1 MSVLSALLQN
11 QDTAQTSDAG
21 FLSFKTFADPDLEKV
36 NKLILEKLHSSV
48 PLIPEVANHLIKA
61 GGKRVR
67 PCLTLAAT
75 KLFSETEHRQIGL
88 ATAVEFIHTATLLHD
103 DVVDASELRRGQAT
117 ANTIFGNKSSVLV
130 GDFLFSRAFELMV
143 DDGSMQTL
151 KSLARA
157 SSIIAEGEVL
167 QLATTSNLTTT
178 EDDYIKVIAYKTGEL
193 FAAAASVSAL
203 VCDRSEAEV
212 KALYDYGLSL
222 GIAFQVIDDILDY
235 SAKQQELG
243 KTIGNDFSECK
254 MTLPVI
260 HAYQNATTDEEKNFW
275 VRCIEEEKQNPADF
289 MQALSYIQKNRSLD
303 YAFKKAEDYGR
314 LALSSLESLPQN
326 QANVILRNLM
336 KFVLN
341 RGY

>member
-1 MSVLSALLQN
+1 MSVLSTLLQHV
-11 QDTAQTSDAG
+11 DTTPASDAG
-21 FLSFKTFADPDLEKV
+21 FVAFKTFADPDLQKV

-48 PLIPEVANHLIKA
+48 PLIPEVANHLIQT

-75 KLFSETEHRQIGL
+75 RLFSETEHRQIGL

-103 DVVDASELRRGQAT
+103 DVVDESELRRGQAT

-167 QLATTSNLTTT
+167 QLATTSNLGTT
-178 EDDYIKVIAYKTGEL
+178 EDNYIQVVSYKTGEL
-193 FAAAASVSAL
+193 FAAAANVAGL
-203 VCDRSEAEV
+203 ICERSTTEV
-212 KALYDYGLSL
+212 QALYDYGLSL

-260 HAYQNATTDEEKNFW
+260 HAYQNATSDDEKSFW
-275 VRCIEEEKQNPADF
+275 TRCIEDKVQNPSDF
-289 MQALSYIQKNRSLD
+289 TQALFYIQKNKSLD
-303 YAFKKAEDYGR
+303 YAFERAEKYGEI
-314 LALSSLESLPQN
+314 ALQALNSLPQN
-326 QANVILRNLM
+326 QANIILQDLIH
-336 KFVLN
+336 FVLN

>member
-1 MSVLSALLQN
+1 MSVLSTLLHHV
-11 QDTAQTSDAG
+11 DTAPASDSG
-21 FLSFKTFADPDLEKV
+21 FLAFKTFTNSDLQKV

-48 PLIPEVANHLIKA
+48 PLIPEVANHLIQT

-103 DVVDASELRRGQAT
+103 DVVDESELRRGQAT

-167 QLATTSNLTTT
+167 QLATTCNLETT
-178 EDDYIKVIAYKTGEL
+178 EDDYIKVISYKTGEL
-193 FAAAASVSAL
+193 FAAAANVAGL
-203 VCDRSEAEV
+203 ICDRSEAEV

-260 HAYQNATTDEEKNFW
+260 HAYQNATTSDEKAFW
-275 VRCIEEEKQNPADF
+275 TRCVENKIQNPADF
-289 MQALSYIQKNRSLD
+289 NQALSYIQKNKSLD
-303 YAFKKAEDYGR
+303 YAFDKAEQYGKI
-314 LALSSLESLPQN
+314 ALQALKSLPQN
-326 QANVILRNLM
+326 QANGILRDLIH
-336 KFVLN
+336 FVLN